1 MSASCRGISVSRDII
16 ARLSIASDRLPI
28 LILGLCTPD
37 CARYGPI
44 RRYLRRAHAPVFK
57 SKYTHVLSRCIYVFE
72 RRYIYIN
79 IDRNEFDSPF
89 VSFPKDI
96 NRIIEIKLIGNDRYW
111 TSSSMRF
118 RIINCTYG
126 SSMNNRAQRQLH
138 RMKDLKYLE

>member
-1 MSASCRGISVSRDII
+1 MALLGDISDEHTRLCSNQNIRTFYRD
-16 ARLSIASDRLPI
+16 
-28 LILGLCTPD
+28 
-37 CARYGPI
+37 
-44 RRYLRRAHAPVFK
+44 VFTFLK
-57 SKYTHVLSRCIYVFE
+57 GDI
-72 RRYIYIN
+72 YIYIN